1 MELRRRW
8 RRVGLR
14 REGRPWEE
22 NVKPVEE
29 EVLVDDRV
37 VFVKDL

>member
-1 MELRRRW
+1 M
-8 RRVGLR
+8 R

>member
-8 RRVGLR
+8 RRVGFR

-29 EVLVDDRV
+29 VLVDDRV